1 MSDVAI
7 ADAPATDS
15 APASV
20 EDTVQTPN
28 PISTEPQ
35 AAPEAKVEEKKP
47 EPTPRE
53 ALRRAAEKV
62 EAGDKAE
69 PKAEKPAPVKSEAPA
84 RAPDGKF
91 AGKEPAEKPATG
103 QQQPQEAKPATVP
116 AEKAAQPASDA
127 PARFSADAK
136 AAWATAPEPVKAEVH
151 RAIREMEAGIEK
163 HRASSE
169 AFEPIRRFHEQAVQS
184 GTTLEGALTRYTGW
198 EAAVKRDP
206 IHALA
211 SMAGNI
217 GLSPQQLVAAI
228 NQRFGNA
235 EGPQPDHALA
245 LMRHEL
251 AQISNELNGFKQ
263 ATTARDL
270 EAHVAQFAA
279 DKPRFD
285 ELSEDIA
292 KLISTGYAK
301 NLQEAYEY
309 AERLKPA
316 PSAPLP
322 DPTPTRAAEPDLTA
336 QTLKGSKSLAGAPST
351 GSDPEAKPASKTVKD
366 AVKRAFQA
374 AG

>member
-91 AGKEPAEKPATG
+91 AGKEPAEKPAER
-103 QQQPQEAKPATVP
+103 QQQTQEAKPATVP
-116 AEKAAQPASDA
+116 AEKTAQPASDA

-136 AAWATAPEPVKAEVH
+136 AAWGTAPEPVKAEVH

-169 AFEPIRRFHEQAVQS
+169 AFEPIRRFHEQAIQS
-184 GTTLEGALTRYTGW
+184 GTTLEAALTRFTSW
-198 EAAVKRDP
+198 EAAVKQDP
-206 IHALA
+206 INALA
-211 SMAGNI
+211 HMANNI
-217 GLSPQQLVAAI
+217 GLSPQQLAQALG
-228 NQRFGNA
+228 QRFGGA
-235 EGPQPDHALA
+235 EQAQADPAIAL
-245 LMRHEL
+245 LRNEL
-251 AQISNELNGFKQ
+251 AQIRNEVQGVTKGI
-263 ATTARDL
+263 TSRDL
-270 EAHVAQFAA
+270 EAQVSQFAA

-285 ELSEDIA
+285 ELAEDIA
-292 KLISTGYAK
+292 KLLQTGYAK

-316 PSAPLP
+316 PVAP
-322 DPTPTRAAEPDLTA
+322 DPEPTPAKAAEPDLTA

-351 GSDPEAKPASKTVKD
+351 GSNPAAKPASTTVKE
-366 AVKRAFQA
+366 ALKRAFAA